1 MHTRE
6 MKEADLKAWGESLG
20 AAMRGGECLEL
31 IGDVGAGKTTLTKGI
46 ARGMGIDEDVQSPT
60 FTLSRIYETDN
71 LSLHHYDFYR
81 LNEPGVMSYE
91 LAESLADPRAV
102 TVIEWAETVEDV
114 LPNDRVVI
122 TLRYTPD
129 GEVRI
134 VSLDAPDKRKYL
146 SL

>member
-1 MHTRE
+1 
-6 MKEADLKAWGESLG
+6 MKEPELKAWGERLGSSL
-20 AAMRGGECLEL
+20 RGGECLEL

-46 ARGMGIDEDVQSPT
+46 ARGMGVDEDVQSPT

-91 LAESLADPRAV
+91 LAESLADPNVV

-114 LPNDRVVI
+114 LPRDRVVI

-129 GEVRI
+129 GEARI
-134 VSLDAPDKRKYL
+134 VSLDAPEERKYL

>member
-1 MHTRE
+1 MTE
-6 MKEADLKAWGESLG
+6 SELKDLGERLGKAV
-20 AAMRGGECLEL
+20 RGGECLEL
-31 IGDVGAGKTTLTKGI
+31 IGDVGAGKTTMTKGL
-46 ARGMGIDEDVQSPT
+46 ARGMGVDEDVQSPT

-91 LAESLADPRAV
+91 LAESLADPKVV

-114 LPNDRVVI
+114 LPPDRVVI

-129 GEVRI
+129 GEARI
-134 VSLDAPDKRKYL
+134 VSLDAPEKRKYL

>member
-6 MKEADLKAWGESLG
+6 MKEADLKSWGERLG
-20 AAMRGGECLEL
+20 SMMRGGECLEL

-60 FTLSRIYETDN
+60 FTLSRIYETPQ

-91 LAESLADPRAV
+91 LAESLADPKAV
-102 TVIEWAETVEDV
+102 TVIEWAETVEEV
-114 LPNDRVVI
+114 LPKDRIVI

-129 GEVRI
+129 GEARI
-134 VSLDAPDKRKYL
+134 VSLDVPEERSYL